1 MIIMENKNFKEL
13 VKMKEPKKIIYDYI
27 NYKISLTPKQLEK
40 VIKLQYV
47 K

>member
-1 MIIMENKNFKEL
+1 MKIKNFNEL
-13 VKMKEPKKIIYDYI
+13 LKNKKPKKIIYDYI
-27 NYKISLTPKQLEK
+27 NYKITLTPKQLEK